1 MVSLLLT
8 LLRSLGVRS
17 PAIVCAP
24 QLWNAGVDELARRCA
39 GKQESGAF
47 LLGTVT
53 RGTRRIREFLYYD
66 DIDPTCFA
74 NGIVE
79 FDGSKFGLVWQI
91 CRSRSMT
98 VVADVH
104 VHPFGYGQSSSDQHN
119 PMIAE
124 IGHHALILPD
134 YARGGRLPGKVG
146 IYEYLGARQ
155 WRDRSA
161 SRPKALR
168 IGWWPQ

>member
-17 PAIVCAP
+17 PTIVCTP
-24 QLWNAGVDELARRCA
+24 RLWNAGVDELARRCA
-39 GKQESGAF
+39 GERESGAF
-47 LLGTVT
+47 LLGTIT
-53 RGTRRIREFLYYD
+53 RGTRRIREFLFYD
-66 DIDPTCFA
+66 DTDPACFA

-79 FDGSKFGLVWQI
+79 FDGSKFGLVWKY

-104 VHPFGYGQSSSDQHN
+104 VHPFGCGQSSSDQHN

-124 IGHHALILPD
+124 IGHHALILPH
-134 YARGGRLPGKVG
+134 YARAARQPGEIG

-155 WRDRSA
+155 WHDRSA
-161 SRPKALR
+161 SGRRVLR

>member
-1 MVSLLLT
+1 MRQGRRERRVFVGDGYA
-8 LLRSLGVRS
+8 RG
-17 PAIVCAP
+17 AP
-24 QLWNAGVDELARRCA
+24 HQ
-39 GKQESGAF
+39 
-47 LLGTVT
+47 
-53 RGTRRIREFLYYD
+53 EFLYYD

-119 PMIAE
+119 PMIA
-124 IGHHALILPD
+124 
-134 YARGGRLPGKVG
+134 
-146 IYEYLGARQ
+146 
-155 WRDRSA
+155 RSA
-161 SRPKALR
+161 ITL
-168 IGWWPQ
+168 